1 MNTIPMNNNFPVFI
15 ISLKNDVERR
25 ENISRLLANVNIG
38 YEFFD
43 AIDYRSELFQDKKR
57 NVPINSGKVYG
68 EMTEPEMACTLSHL
82 SVYQKILDN
91 NFKWA
96 LILEDDVSFDSRLAA
111 VVHTLSQSTDILKN
125 GCSYVLG
132 GQQGTSDHQ
141 LFGLSLLNV
150 SKIGPVKFR
159 KATYKKHKVTRTCC
173 YIVDRQYCQRALS
186 LLSTHG
192 FYLIDDRKILLDNGV
207 MNDIYFCDI
216 VSHPLV
222 NSLNSHLENSRI
234 NKKNQT
240 KVKKRNYLISKL
252 LLWRYKFR
260 VLLGCF
266 I

>member
-1 MNTIPMNNNFPVFI
+1 MNNNFPVFI
-15 ISLKNDVERR
+15 ISLKSDVERR
-25 ENISRLLANVNIG
+25 NKISKLLANTNIN

-43 AIDYRSELFQDKKR
+43 GVDYRSELFQDKKR
-57 NVPINSGKVYG
+57 NVTINSGKVYG
-68 EMTEPEMACTLSHL
+68 EMTEPEKACTLSHL
-82 SVYQKILDN
+82 GVYQKILDN
-91 NFKWA
+91 DYKWA

-111 VVHTLSQSTDILKN
+111 VVHTLSQTTDMLKE

-132 GQQGTSDHQ
+132 GQQGTSDYQ
-141 LFGLSLLNV
+141 LFGLSLLDV
-150 SKIGPVKFR
+150 LKIGPIKFR

-207 MNDIYFCDI
+207 MNDVYFCDI

-222 NSLNSHLENSRI
+222 NASNSHLENSRI
-234 NKKNQT
+234 NKTKNT
-240 KVKKRNYLISKL
+240 KVKKRNRLVSNL
-252 LLWRYKFR
+252 LVWRYKVR
-260 VLLGCF
+260 VFLGSF

>member
-1 MNTIPMNNNFPVFI
+1 MNNNFPVFI
-15 ISLKNDVERR
+15 ISLKSDVERR
-25 ENISRLLANVNIG
+25 EKISKLLTNTNIN

-43 AIDYRSELFQDKKR
+43 AVYYRSAIFQDKKR
-57 NVPINSGKVYG
+57 NVSINSEKVYG

-91 NFKWA
+91 DYKWA
-96 LILEDDVSFDSRLAA
+96 LILEDDVSFDSRMAA
-111 VVHTLSQSTDILKN
+111 VVHTLSQSTDILKK
-125 GCSYVLG
+125 GCTYVLG
-132 GQQGTSDHQ
+132 GQQGTSDYQ
-141 LFGLSLLNV
+141 LFGLSLINIL
-150 SKIGPVKFR
+150 KIGPVKFR
-159 KATYKKHKVTRTCC
+159 KVTYKKHKVTRTCC

-222 NSLNSHLENSRI
+222 NSSNSHLENSRI
-234 NKKNQT
+234 NKT
-240 KVKKRNYLISKL
+240 KQAKVRRRNYLISKL
-252 LLWRYKFR
+252 LLWRYKLR
-260 VLLGCF
+260 VLLGSF